1 VVLTFLRTIGSVP
14 RQAFKESIQFLG
26 ENISNVVITHLN
38 SQIAKKQKK
47 RTGNLLSS
55 EPVLIMDERNENLR
69 FSIQLL
75 NSKVQKLYTSVG

>member
-38 SQIAKKQKK
+38 SQIAKYKNRQFTFK
-47 RTGNLLSS
+47 
-55 EPVLIMDERNENLR
+55 
-69 FSIQLL
+69 
-75 NSKVQKLYTSVG
+75 